1 MSGAQPSEPGDDEEF
16 GDLFDQLEELEET
29 VDSPA
34 EREQVRAAMRLA
46 TEAQD
51 DDPAVF
57 GRVVWGFGREDL
69 AEAALG
75 ALLFGIPMAVEG
87 GTLDAGVFLAAHPL
101 LLVANLAAA
110 VTTVVGI
117 LYVADIQDVRV
128 ANAILGV
135 VPRRLV
141 GVTGSAFLLAV
152 GLLTG
157 WGMVSW
163 STDPAVVW
171 RSFCVCSVAF
181 IPMAIGAALG
191 DILPGS

>member
-1 MSGAQPSEPGDDEEF
+1 MSAGPPPDDIEDEEF
-16 GDLFDQLEELEET
+16 SDLFDQLEELEDT
-29 VDSPA
+29 VDSPT

-69 AEAALG
+69 AEATLG

-87 GTLDAGVFLAAHPL
+87 GTLDAGVFLATHPL

-128 ANAILGV
+128 ADAVLGV

-141 GVTGSAFLLAV
+141 GVIGSAFLLAV
-152 GLLTG
+152 GLLTA

-163 STDPAVVW
+163 SADPAVIW
-171 RSFCVCSVAF
+171 RSFCVCTVAF
-181 IPMAIGAALG
+181 IPMSIGAALG